1 MEYIFGMLILL
12 SVILVACSTQN
23 DSTRILEELLSDEE
37 GQYRFLVVHPEG
49 DGLKNPTFMREFDN
63 IGQVMTGGTHM
74 FLENAQK
81 TYPTLEIKE
90 APYFIFFNTKNIEFG
105 TDKES
110 DASSF
115 IKEKLK
121 PNNNKI
127 YYRRTVE
134 KLKIFKAIA
143 E

>member
-1 MEYIFGMLILL
+1 
-12 SVILVACSTQN
+12 
-23 DSTRILEELLSDEE
+23 
-37 GQYRFLVVHPEG
+37 
-49 DGLKNPTFMREFDN
+49 
-63 IGQVMTGGTHM
+63 M

-121 PNNNKI
+121 
-127 YYRRTVE
+127 
-134 KLKIFKAIA
+134 
-143 E
+143 